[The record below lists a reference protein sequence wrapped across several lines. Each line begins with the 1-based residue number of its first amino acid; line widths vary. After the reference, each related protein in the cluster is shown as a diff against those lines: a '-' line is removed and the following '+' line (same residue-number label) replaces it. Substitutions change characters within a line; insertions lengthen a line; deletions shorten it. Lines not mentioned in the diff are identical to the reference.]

1 MNKNNKS
8 TKNKNIIKISNSK
21 NTINDILIEISPKN
35 IEINKEKNMNKL
47 FNSIKIKQKKISKK

>member
-35 IEINKEKNMNKL
+35 IEINKEKNINKL